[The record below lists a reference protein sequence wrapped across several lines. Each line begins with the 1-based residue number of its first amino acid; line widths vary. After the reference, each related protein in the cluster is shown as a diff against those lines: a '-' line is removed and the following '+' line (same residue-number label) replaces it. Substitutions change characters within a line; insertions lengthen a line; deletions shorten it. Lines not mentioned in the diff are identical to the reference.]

1 MSSDTREKLLEALEI
16 LVGATKGSNAR
27 KWGKETIVDAVDKMI
42 EERVGFSANKS
53 LAIALLEAE
62 NARLHRRIQD
72 LLEANTTY
80 LERARQAEHVIDGVN
95 KQSALTCHG
104 SGHIRA

>member
-1 MSSDTREKLLEALEI
+1 MRSDTRQKLLEALEI

-27 KWGKETIVDAVDKMI
+27 KWGKETIVDAVEKMI
-42 EERVGFSANKS
+42 EEKVGFSADKS

-72 LLEANTTY
+72 LLETNTAY
-80 LERARQAEHVIDGVN
+80 LNRARNVE
-95 KQSALTCHG
+95 SMLTCSRG
-104 SGHIRA
+104 SMLTCSRGQTTSV